1 MSFDVLVVVWVL
13 ILARLSM
20 VFVFMPVFSTQG
32 IPTQIKVIF
41 IGLLSFAFLSS
52 GIYDAGL
59 IPTGSM
65 DILISIL
72 FEMINGMTIGFAI
85 VAIMNGV
92 YIAGHMI
99 DMNMGFSMVNVMS
112 ATDEDSLPVT
122 ANFYY
127 ILVLIMFLAINAH
140 HMLIDA
146 IALSLNKVPLGS
158 LGFNLMHVK
167 SYTELVVLTFEIG
180 FRLCMPV
187 LITVLVSDIVL
198 GLLSKAMPG
207 MNIFVVGMPFKIL
220 IGLFTLVLV
229 FPAMKDALIDILE
242 ILGDFIYGVIG
253 RMYL

>member
-127 ILVLIMFLAINAH
+127 ILILIMFLAINAH

-167 SYTELVVLTFEIG
+167 SYTELIVLTFEIG

-229 FPAMKDALIDILE
+229 FPAMKDALLDILE

>member
-1 MSFDVLVVVWVL
+1 MSFDELATIWVL
-13 ILARLSM
+13 ILVRLSM
-20 VFVFMPVFSTQG
+20 VFVFMPIFSTQG
-32 IPTQIKVIF
+32 IPAQIKVIF
-41 IGLLSFAFLSS
+41 LSMLSFAFMSS
-52 GIYDAGL
+52 GIYDASYLPPGGIDL
-59 IPTGSM
+59 LVA
-65 DILISIL
+65 ILY
-72 FEMINGMTIGFAI
+72 EAINGMTIGFAV
-85 VAIMNGV
+85 VAIMNGI
-92 YIAGHMI
+92 YIAGQMI

-127 ILVLIMFLAINAH
+127 ILVLITFLAINAH

-146 IALSLNKVPLGS
+146 IALSLSKQPLGA
-158 LGFNLMHVK
+158 LGFNLIHVK
-167 SYTELVVLTFEIG
+167 SYTELIVLTFEIG
-180 FRLCMPV
+180 FRLAMPV

-229 FPAMKDALIDILE
+229 FPAMKDALIEILE
-242 ILGDFIYGVIG
+242 IMGDFIYGVVG

>member
-1 MSFDVLVVVWVL
+1 MSFDELAIIWVL
-13 ILARLSM
+13 ILTRLSM
-20 VFVFMPVFSTQG
+20 VFIFMPIFSTQG

-41 IGLLSFAFLSS
+41 ISMLSFAFMSS
-52 GIYDAGL
+52 GVYDASYL
-59 IPTGSM
+59 PETGV
-65 DILISIL
+65 DILLSVL
-72 FEMINGMTIGFAI
+72 YEAINGMTIGFAI
-85 VAIMNGV
+85 VVIMNGI
-92 YIAGHMI
+92 YIAGQMI

-127 ILVLIMFLAINAH
+127 ILVLITFLVINAH

-158 LGFNLMHVK
+158 LGFNLIHVK
-167 SYTELVVLTFEIG
+167 SYTELVVLTFELG
-180 FRLCMPV
+180 FRLSMPV

-207 MNIFVVGMPFKIL
+207 MNIFVVGMPLKIL

-229 FPAMKDALIDILE
+229 FPAMKDALLDILE

>member
-167 SYTELVVLTFEIG
+167 SYTELIVLTFEIG

-229 FPAMKDALIDILE
+229 FPAMKDALLDILE

>member
-52 GIYDAGL
+52 GIYDASL

-167 SYTELVVLTFEIG
+167 SYTELIVLTFEIG

-229 FPAMKDALIDILE
+229 FPAMKDALLDILE